1 MFKRTLTLLA
11 ALPVFAVGQDVQR
24 AVSSITE
31 ADVRQRIGILAD
43 DSMLGR
49 DTPSPELE
57 QTANYIAGQ
66 FYEFG
71 LRPMGDAGSYL
82 QRYPLSETGYSSTDA
97 GIYVNGTRTA
107 ALGSEAQVVFAR
119 SPQAEISGDAVLVT
133 GFPSNPAEVRGLD
146 VAGKIAIAVVAG
158 SGESNSYRALISG
171 LFNAGTAGVVIV
183 NSRSDEEFFGL
194 SRNLSS
200 LGKGWS
206 GDPRGRNRSF
216 PPILEIRRGD
226 VDIILGDLGVD
237 MSAAA
242 ADVDAPLRATPLTG
256 TRIDLNMTRQVMRRA
271 SAPNVVAF
279 LSGSDPELRNEYIVL
294 SAHMDHIGV
303 GAPNAEGDS
312 INNGADDD
320 ASGTAAIIE
329 LAQAYAGME
338 AAPRRSMIFL
348 TVSGEE
354 KGLWGSEYFSEN
366 LPVPASQIVAN
377 LNIDMIGRNWP
388 DTIVVIGKEHSD
400 LGETLNEVNS
410 RYADLGMTAIDD
422 IWPEENFYQR
432 SDHFN
437 FARKGVPVLFFF
449 NGTHDDYHGRDDE
462 PDRIGYDKH
471 IRITKLIFHLGL
483 EVANRDERP
492 QWNPDSYA
500 EIVQEPSS

>member
-1 MFKRTLTLLA
+1 MFKRSLALLTA
-11 ALPVFAVGQDVQR
+11 VPVVIGAQDVQR

-107 ALGSEAQVVFAR
+107 ALGTEAQVVFAR
-119 SPQAEISGDAVLVT
+119 SPQAEISGEAVLIT
-133 GFPSNPAEVRGLD
+133 GFPSSPAEVRNLD
-146 VAGKIAIAVVAG
+146 VAGKIAIAVIAG
-158 SGESNSYRALISG
+158 SGENTSYRPVISG
-171 LFNAGTAGVVIV
+171 LFNAGTAGVVLV
-183 NSRSDEEFFGL
+183 NTRPDEDFFGL

-216 PPILEIRRGD
+216 APILEIRASD
-226 VDIILGDLGVD
+226 ADIVFGDLGVD
-237 MSAAA
+237 IATATTA
-242 ADVDAPLRATPLTG
+242 VDEPLQATPLTG
-256 TRIDLNMTRQVMRRA
+256 TRVELNMTQQVTRRT

-279 LSGSDPELRNEYIVL
+279 LPGSDPELRNEYVVL

-320 ASGTAAIIE
+320 ASGTSAIVE
-329 LAQAYAGME
+329 LAQAYASME

-366 LPVPASQIVAN
+366 LPVPANQIVAN

-400 LGETLNEVNS
+400 LGETLNEVNN
-410 RYADLGMTAIDD
+410 RYSELGMTAIDD

-437 FARKGVPVLFFF
+437 FARKGVPILFFF
-449 NGTHDDYHGRDDE
+449 NGTHEDYHGRDDE
-462 PDRIGYDKH
+462 PDRIGYDKLV
-471 IRITKLIFHLGL
+471 RITKLIFHLGL